1 MLPNLQSPV
10 DLVKPAEEIPKENF
24 LFSAVYFF
32 NYCQSL
38 VQILCQY
45 YCSSGVLGNVLY
57 SGYDRCHR
65 KNALP

>member
-1 MLPNLQSPV
+1 MLPNPQTPV
-10 DLVKPAEEIPKENF
+10 DLVKPTEEIPRENF
-24 LFSAVYFF
+24 LFCAVYFF

-57 SGYDRCHR
+57 SGYDRESGKR
-65 KNALP
+65 AE